1 MKLLFRTFF
10 PDEYHVHTSGRIN
23 KKLHFCVY
31 NDQMELGSEKKAIRY
46 GILGHGV
53 LDQHFGQNDVG
64 NA

>member
-1 MKLLFRTFF
+1 
-10 PDEYHVHTSGRIN
+10 VHTSGRIN